1 MPDGEP
7 GPFSLS
13 QVAQATP
20 TSTRAFP
27 LGSNVIGTL
36 PYDQGV
42 ILAAASAHERGMVV
56 AGLLAHEG
64 GWDEVF
70 FVAAPLIVFAGLLI
84 LAKRRAESQAEQ
96 AAADAPD
103 DA

>member
-1 MPDGEP
+1 MPDREP
-7 GPFSLS
+7 GLFSLS
-13 QVAQATP
+13 QVAEATP
-20 TSTRAFP
+20 TSSLAFP
-27 LGSNVIGTL
+27 LGSNIIGTL
-36 PYDQGV
+36 PYDRGV
-42 ILAAASAHERGMVV
+42 IVAAASAHDRGMVV

-70 FVAAPLIVFAGLLI
+70 FVAAPLIVFAGLLV

-103 DA
+103 DL